1 MERKNPVEKCVSTL
15 LAGLDHLIAERDK
28 KVLAPYQQNE
38 FYILVLQQ
46 IGVFLREV
54 GSHAHQRLFYDLAR
68 SVADSW
74 DGAKVPFLT
83 SPSAYR
89 HDTSLTWAARAQA
102 AAGIN
107 ALLRNKMT
115 RKEAATYASTKFPE
129 LERLSGKKSKDLKT
143 AILAWYDE
151 LADRRT
157 ERRTKSKAAINS
169 YQVAVKELNK
179 ISDKDYLRF
188 ADVMFQRAA
197 VEARRI

>member
-1 MERKNPVEKCVSTL
+1 MGHVETL
-15 LAGLDHLIAERDK
+15 LAGLDQLIAERDK
-28 KVLAPYQQNE
+28 RVLSADEQNQL
-38 FYILVLQQ
+38 YISALTE
-46 IGVFLREV
+46 IGIFLRKV
-54 GSHAHQRLFYDLAR
+54 GSIAHERLLYDLAR
-68 SVADSW
+68 SLADSW

-129 LERLSGKKSKDLKT
+129 LERLSGRKSKDLKA

-151 LADRRT
+151 LAVRRT

-169 YQVAVKELNK
+169 YQVAVEELNK

-188 ADVMFQRAA
+188 ADVVFQRAA